1 MRFLKLFLVAVAV
14 LVLASDV
21 FAQCRTCQPSGRPR
35 LFPRLFAGRSTAPAP
50 MYYQPAPAT
59 MSRYSAPSYQ
69 PAPVQ
74 YTIPQPVYSVA
85 GYGRPV
91 GYSFGGCPGGVC
103 PR

>member
-1 MRFLKLFLVAVAV
+1 MQKVKLIAAL
-14 LVLASDV
+14 LVLALCGEAS
-21 FAQCRTCQPSGRPR
+21 AQCRTCRPSSGRPR
-35 LFPRLFAGRSTAPAP
+35 LFPRVFAPSATLAPTYFRPAP
-50 MYYQPAPAT
+50 SYG
-59 MSRYSAPSYQ
+59 YSTPSYQ